1 MERFAFSLDED
12 AKKWLQVRSDELDIS
27 RAELLRCLI
36 AHARESDTPVIHG
49 DTAGDTPSDSRV
61 NHRDTD
67 SDTLGDTVG
76 DTHGRCDTPSDT
88 VGDTPVNHGDTLGD
102 TVAENRERLA
112 DLEARFADALEAGGP
127 GAISPAPLATD
138 TPSADVEPSDAVV
151 EALETSGWSHGRN
164 REERERDAAVAA
176 WALEVLREADRECR
190 RADVPLDAL
199 DDDRKPDTVWLEVV
213 RPALLAVAAEAD
225 AVETSTNDQRYRWVG
240 E

>member
-27 RAELLRCLI
+27 RAELLRRLI
-36 AHARESDTPVIHG
+36 AHARGSDTPVIDG
-49 DTAGDTPSDSRV
+49 DTVGDTPS
-61 NHRDTD
+61 
-67 SDTLGDTVG
+67 DTVG
-76 DTHGRCDTPSDT
+76 DTHGRSDTVADTHGQSDTPSDT
-88 VGDTPVNHGDTLGD
+88 VGDTPVIDGDTFGD
-102 TVAENRERLA
+102 TVAEHGERLD
-112 DLEARFADALEAGGP
+112 DLEARVEDLEAGGR
-127 GAISPAPLATD
+127 GAIAPTPLATD

-151 EALETSGWSHGRN
+151 DALETSGWSHGRN

>member
-12 AKKWLQVRSDELDIS
+12 AKKWLQDRSDELDIS
-27 RAELLRCLI
+27 RAELLRRLI
-36 AHARESDTPVIHG
+36 AHAQESDTPVIHG

-67 SDTLGDTVG
+67 SDTLGDT
-76 DTHGRCDTPSDT
+76 HGRSDTPSDT
-88 VGDTPVNHGDTLGD
+88 AGDTPVNHGDTLGD
-102 TVAENRERLA
+102 TVAEHGERLA
-112 DLEARFADALEAGGP
+112 DLEARVEGLEAGDD
-127 GAISPAPLATD
+127 AIAPTPLGTD
-138 TPSADVEPSDAVV
+138 ARGADVEPSDAVV
-151 EALETSGWSHGRN
+151 DALEASGWSHGRN

-199 DDDRKPDTVWLEVV
+199 DDDRKTDTVWLEVV
-213 RPALLAVAAEAD
+213 RPALLAVAAETD

>member
-27 RAELLRCLI
+27 RAELLRRLI
-36 AHARESDTPVIHG
+36 AHARGSDTPVI
-49 DTAGDTPSDSRV
+49 D
-61 NHRDTD
+61 
-67 SDTLGDTVG
+67 GDTVG
-76 DTHGRCDTPSDT
+76 DTPSDT
-88 VGDTPVNHGDTLGD
+88 VGDTHGRSD
-102 TVAENRERLA
+102 TVA
-112 DLEARFADALEAGGP
+112 
-127 GAISPAPLATD
+127 D
-138 TPSADVEPSDAVV
+138 T
-151 EALETSGWSHGRN
+151 HG
-164 REERERDAAVAA
+164 DAAVAA